1 MSLFRENNILYN
13 VETPTLEGPSFLP
26 FDSSKIPALRLAD
39 QHNLDL
45 TGKKMHK
52 LKKGE
57 NHFPW
62 STLTLIVHRNYVK
75 CSKLKWN
82 HNLQVSGLIAKF

>member
-1 MSLFRENNILYN
+1 MSLLRENNILYN
-13 VETPTLEGPSFLP
+13 VETPTLEGPSFRP
-26 FDSSKIPALRLAD
+26 FDSLKIPALQLAD

-45 TGKKMHK
+45 TGKKCI

-62 STLTLIVHRNYVK
+62 STL
-75 CSKLKWN
+75 
-82 HNLQVSGLIAKF
+82 

>member
-13 VETPTLEGPSFLP
+13 VATPTLEGPSFLP
-26 FDSSKIPALRLAD
+26 FDSLKIPALQLAD

-45 TGKKMHK
+45 TGKQMHK

-57 NHFPW
+57 NLSF
-62 STLTLIVHRNYVK
+62 SMVDTLIVHRNDVK
-75 CSKLKWN
+75 CSKLK
-82 HNLQVSGLIAKF
+82 